1 MASFKNDN
9 KKSAPIFLNVIG
21 QPEML
26 NKIIELHQN
35 KDNWYYTASI
45 FITIFNI
52 NRY

>member
-1 MASFKNDN
+1 MDAFKNDN
-9 KKSAPIFLNVIG
+9 KKSAPIFLNGIG

-26 NKIIELHQN
+26 TKIIELYQN
-35 KDNWYYTASI
+35 KDNWYYTARI